1 VKLAETRHAV
11 GEPASVEVA
20 YWGQARAWEWMRRRL
35 YARQCK
41 APFGSELPKGAVS
54 LQAVARFILSA

>member
-1 VKLAETRHAV
+1 MPRGEKLPPWREQAANRPWT
-11 GEPASVEVA
+11 GQGLEVDA
-20 YWGQARAWEWMRRRL
+20 PLAL
-35 YARQCK
+35 SRQRK